1 MPMSASALLRLAAA
15 AASLVTACP
24 AVAQTRAP
32 LENGGIVN
40 GEHREP
46 NPAVVIPE
54 ERRDGVAPSAGQADQ
69 NAGTVEQLNKELLGT
84 EQASPP
90 SQSSVPPIQDGRASG
105 TR

>member
-1 MPMSASALLRLAAA
+1 MPMSASALLRLAVAA
-15 AASLVTACP
+15 GLVAACP
-24 AVAQTRAP
+24 ALAQTRAP

-54 ERRDGVAPSAGQADQ
+54 ERRDGVAPTAGQADQ